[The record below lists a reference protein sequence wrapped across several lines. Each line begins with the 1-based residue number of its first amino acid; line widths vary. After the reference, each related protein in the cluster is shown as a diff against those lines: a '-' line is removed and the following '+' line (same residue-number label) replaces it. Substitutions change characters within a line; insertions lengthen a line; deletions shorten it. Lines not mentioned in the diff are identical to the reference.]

1 MLQRGDF
8 ETIWP
13 LYKMY
18 VDRVLPVHRLRS
30 ELHFT
35 HDGATIPETVSWYG
49 TRRAQDVGSWQNYQ
63 GMGRMPLW
71 FHQNSAVRNHF
82 ACSLELTF
90 LAIQHW
96 RFAPEAEKPRI
107 ARSVIQPLGLD
118 LVTWYSKHYMLG
130 GVNNALTSPEPPP
143 LTSTWGCA
151 TFNCTCQ
158 GLANYF
164 GVIAGAGFGCTDAEA
179 VRDDSFSICSRPS
192 R

>member
-82 ACSLELTF
+82 ACSL
-90 LAIQHW
+90 
-96 RFAPEAEKPRI
+96 
-107 ARSVIQPLGLD
+107 
-118 LVTWYSKHYMLG
+118 
-130 GVNNALTSPEPPP
+130 
-143 LTSTWGCA
+143 
-151 TFNCTCQ
+151 
-158 GLANYF
+158 
-164 GVIAGAGFGCTDAEA
+164 
-179 VRDDSFSICSRPS
+179 
-192 R
+192 